1 MSNES
6 YNLNFHETF
15 PPNLAHISAILR
27 LSSGDTPYTK
37 EEISMQTG
45 IPTGK
50 DSGKVRPAI
59 KYAYYMGLIDYTL
72 NRQEYVLK
80 RTRLGETVY
89 FEDATLSEK
98 LTQLLCHAMITSHTG
113 ATLWNV
119 IFKKILSQNNGKIDM
134 SLLGNSVKTILD
146 TDKEINLSPFKSCY
160 QNTFNAL
167 NLLSFQDNILQ
178 LNLMDTNT
186 IDDDYIYLYA
196 YVLLHEWEH
205 LYTEQEI
212 TADMFD
218 SINLWATFGW
228 DKYKEYQVL
237 EKLSDLRVIQ
247 FNRQLSPYTIL
258 RLTTS
263 DSMIDK
269 IYSLL
274 L

>member
-1 MSNES
+1 
-6 YNLNFHETF
+6 
-15 PPNLAHISAILR
+15 
-27 LSSGDTPYTK
+27 
-37 EEISMQTG
+37 
-45 IPTGK
+45 
-50 DSGKVRPAI
+50 
-59 KYAYYMGLIDYTL
+59 
-72 NRQEYVLK
+72 
-80 RTRLGETVY
+80 
-89 FEDATLSEK
+89 
-98 LTQLLCHAMITSHTG
+98 MITSHTG

-186 IDDDYIYLYA
+186 IDNDYIYLYA